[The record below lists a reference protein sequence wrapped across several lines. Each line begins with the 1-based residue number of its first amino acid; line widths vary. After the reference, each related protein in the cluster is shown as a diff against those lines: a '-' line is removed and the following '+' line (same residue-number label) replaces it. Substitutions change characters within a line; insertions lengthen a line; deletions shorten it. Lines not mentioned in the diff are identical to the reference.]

1 MKTKENLN
9 NETQI
14 KNMKKILV
22 ELTLAQNDVLE
33 DKMKIYLKR
42 DVISILEEFKTTIK
56 NIFGVSYDES
66 K

>member
-1 MKTKENLN
+1 MKTKECLN
-9 NETQI
+9 YENQK
-14 KNMKKILV
+14 KNVEKVLV

-42 DVISILEEFKTTIK
+42 DVISILEEFKTTVK

>member
-9 NETQI
+9 NENQT

-33 DKMKIYLKR
+33 DKTKIYLKR
-42 DVISILEEFKTTIK
+42 DVISILEEFKTTVK